1 MPSTPDPTS
10 RPGTTAPAE
19 AGDGAKGPSLAERL
33 GLRSPA
39 VPLVTATILGVLM
52 GFAALAFIAPIE
64 WMEEALGEA
73 IGASATPWALAL
85 LLFAPAFGGLLTGLL
100 SWGLPLRTAGHG
112 VTQVLFGIHRE
123 GARLPLRLG
132 VRQWIGSTL
141 TIGFGGSAGPE
152 GPIVAIGSVAG
163 SAAGRLTKSDAA
175 SMTSLLGCG
184 AAAGIAAVFNAP
196 IAGIFFVLEVLLRD
210 FSLRA
215 FTPIVVSA
223 VVASATV
230 QTILGSNEPLF
241 GVGPEFFGP
250 SADKFTVAQVP
261 IFLVLGVVCGAGAVA
276 ILRTMMVSERTF
288 ARLFERTRMPRPLR
302 PALGGLLLGAIG
314 VLFWWLLSTPANT
327 PGGLPPF
334 YGTGYPAIRRM
345 LDPAFYLEGSEAAS
359 LILGGWLVLK
369 LIATSI
375 TLGAGGSGGFFAP
388 ALLFGAAIGGLFGVA
403 AVQTGWFPDASP
415 ALYALVGMAAM
426 VAATTHAPMTAVLL
440 VYELTRQY
448 DFILPL
454 MLTAAIATSLAKRLA
469 GESLYTA
476 ELAAAGIRVGR
487 LSDLT
492 LLRRHTVAEL
502 PLLPPV
508 LVSPGDDGQ
517 RLLDLAER
525 FPVDDF
531 AVVGEGET
539 FLGLV
544 AGGTLRDALVYRESI
559 PLLQVGEIMRSDL
572 PTLRPHD
579 TLDVAVERFGRSDVE
594 SLPVLDEHARV
605 IGMLTRTRLLR
616 HYNAQLEQD

>member
-1 MPSTPDPTS
+1 MTVPDKPSPAPSDRRAS
-10 RPGTTAPAE
+10 SGTADSKASTL
-19 AGDGAKGPSLAERL
+19 SERL

-39 VPLVTATILGVLM
+39 VPLVTATLLGVFM
-52 GFAALAFIAPIE
+52 GLAALAFLYPIE
-64 WMEEALGEA
+64 WMEEVLGEE
-73 IGASATPWALAL
+73 IDGSPQPLAL
-85 LLFAPAFGGLLTGLL
+85 VLLLVAPAIGGLLTGLL
-100 SWGLPLRTAGHG
+100 AWGLPLKTTGHG
-112 VTQVLFGIHRE
+112 VTQVLYGIHRD
-123 GARLPLRLG
+123 GARLPPRLG
-132 VRQWIGSTL
+132 IRQWLGSTL

-152 GPIVAIGSVAG
+152 GPIVAIGSVVG
-163 SAAGRLTKSDAA
+163 SNAGRLTKSDAA

-184 AAAGIAAVFNAP
+184 AAAGLAAVFNAP

-215 FTPIVVSA
+215 FTPIVVAA

-241 GVGPEFFGP
+241 GVGPEFFGT
-250 SADKFTVAQVP
+250 SAGKFTVTQVP
-261 IFLVLGVVCGAGAVA
+261 VFLVLGVVCGVAAVGV
-276 ILRTMMVSERTF
+276 LRTLMLAERAF
-288 ARLFERTRMPRPLR
+288 ERLFNRTRMPRPLR
-302 PALGGLLLGAIG
+302 PAVGGLILGTIG
-314 VLFWWLLSTPANT
+314 VLFWWLLSTPTNT

-334 YGTGYPAIRRM
+334 FGTGYPAIRRM
-345 LDPAFYLEGSEAAS
+345 LDPTFYVEGDMSVS
-359 LILGGWLVLK
+359 VILGGWLVLK
-369 LIATSI
+369 LLATSI
-375 TLGAGGSGGFFAP
+375 TLGSGGAGGFFAP
-388 ALLFGAAIGGLFGVA
+388 ALVLGAAIGGLFGVVA
-403 AVQTGWFPDASP
+403 RETGWFPDASP

-426 VAATTHAPMTAVLL
+426 VASTTHAPMTAVLL

-487 LSDLT
+487 MSDLT
-492 LLRRHTVAEL
+492 LLRRHTVGEL

-508 LVSPGDDGQ
+508 LVTPGDDSQ

-525 FPVDDF
+525 FPVSDF
-531 AVVGEGET
+531 AVVGEGERY
-539 FLGLV
+539 LGLV

-559 PLLQVGEIMRSDL
+559 PLLQVGEIMRGDL
-572 PTLRPHD
+572 PTLRPED
-579 TLDVAVERFGRSDVE
+579 TLDRAVDRFGRADVE
-594 SLPVLDEHARV
+594 SLPVLDEQGRV

-616 HYNAQLEQD
+616 HYNVQLEQD

>member
-1 MPSTPDPTS
+1 MTAPSDSTPPS
-10 RPGTTAPAE
+10 SPPLPPASAPSAKSGT
-19 AGDGAKGPSLAERL
+19 LADRL
-33 GLRSPA
+33 GLGSPA
-39 VPLVTATILGVLM
+39 VPLITATVLGVLM
-52 GFAALAFIAPIE
+52 GLAALGFIYPIE
-64 WMEEALGEA
+64 WMEHLLGEEVDGSVPIA
-73 IGASATPWALAL
+73 GLAL
-85 LLFAPAFGGLLTGLL
+85 LLFAPAVGGLLTGFLA
-100 SWGLPLRTAGHG
+100 WGLPLRTTGHG

-123 GARLPLRLG
+123 GAKLPPRLG
-132 VRQWIGSTL
+132 IRQWLGSTL

-152 GPIVAIGSVAG
+152 GPIVAIGSVVG
-163 SAAGRLTKSDAA
+163 SNAGRLTRSDAA

-184 AAAGIAAVFNAP
+184 AAAGLAAVFNAP

-223 VVASATV
+223 VVAAATV
-230 QTILGSNEPLF
+230 QTILGTNEPLF
-241 GVGPEFFGP
+241 GVGPEFFGT
-250 SADKFTVAQVP
+250 SAGTFTVAQVP
-261 IFLVLGVVCGAGAVA
+261 VFLLLGVVCGIAAVGV
-276 ILRTMMVSERTF
+276 LRWLMLAERVF
-288 ARLFERTRMPRPLR
+288 DRAFERTRMPRPLR
-302 PALGGLLLGAIG
+302 PAVGGLLLGVLG
-314 VLFWWLLSTPANT
+314 VSFWWLLSTPTNT

-334 YGTGYPAIRRM
+334 FGTGYPAIRRM
-345 LDPAFYLEGSEAAS
+345 LDPTFYLEGSEATS
-359 LILGGWLVLK
+359 LILGGWLILK
-369 LIATSI
+369 LLATSI
-375 TLGAGGSGGFFAP
+375 TLGSGGSGGFFAP
-388 ALLFGAAIGGLFGVA
+388 ALVLGAAIGGLFGVVA
-403 AVQTGWFPDASP
+403 RETGWFPDASP

-487 LSDLT
+487 MSDLT
-492 LLRRHTVAEL
+492 LLRRHTVGEL

-508 LVSPGDDGQ
+508 LVTPGDDSQ

-525 FPVDDF
+525 FPVSDF
-531 AVVGEGET
+531 AVVGDGERY
-539 FLGLV
+539 LGLV

-559 PLLQVGEIMRSDL
+559 PLLQVGEIMRGDL
-572 PTLRPHD
+572 PTLRPDD
-579 TLDVAVERFGRSDVE
+579 TLDRAVDRFGRADVE
-594 SLPVLDEHARV
+594 SLPVLDEQGRV

-616 HYNAQLEQD
+616 HYNVQLEQD